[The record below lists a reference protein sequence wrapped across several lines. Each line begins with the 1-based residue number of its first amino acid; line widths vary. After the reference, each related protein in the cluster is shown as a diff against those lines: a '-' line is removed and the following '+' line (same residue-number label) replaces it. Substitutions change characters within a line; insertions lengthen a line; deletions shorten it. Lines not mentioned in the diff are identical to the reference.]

1 MRRFRQWLWVF
12 GLCVGSA
19 VGANAAEWNPVRTH
33 SIQLGP
39 EAGRVIV
46 GFRPAA
52 ASGFAQIQS
61 LKSSEMQT
69 SAVDVSDLAARTG
82 VAMTHSRQIASR
94 MHVMF
99 LQQTLYGADVNTALA
114 ALRADP
120 AVEYADVDQ
129 RRYPHAMPNDPF
141 FVATTNASGQWYMQ
155 PPDTSSA
162 TSDWAATDAISAWN
176 ITTGSRAIVIA
187 DVDTGVRFDHPDLL
201 QAGPAGRLLP
211 GYDFV
216 GQDFNRTSPFAGN
229 GMFLTANDGNGRD
242 ADPSDPGDW
251 IDSTDLQNPQFPAAA
266 CGSATGGPVDSS
278 WHGTR
283 VSGVLGAVTNN
294 STGIAGMTWTPWLL
308 PVRAL
313 GKCGGYDSDI
323 LAGIQWAAG
332 ITVTGVPN
340 NPYPASIIN
349 LSLGATGACPT
360 SYKNVINTLTT
371 MGVLVVA
378 SAGNGGAGVDSPGNC
393 PGVLGVAGVR
403 NVGTKVGYSSF
414 GAEVG
419 VAAPAGNCV
428 NTTGPCLRSIDT
440 TTNAGLTVP
449 AANTYTNQLN
459 PNLGTSFSA
468 PIVAGIAAL
477 MKAVNPNLTP
487 GELIARIEASAS
499 PFPPPG
505 ALPVCNINVPSPDP
519 NNGQCACMGS
529 GLCGSG
535 LVNAFSAVKAA
546 QNPIAAVALP
556 ASVATGSNAVYDA
569 TGSATACGRRVVTY
583 AWTAGGGVIIASGAN
598 AAKVTATA
606 GSTTGILTLVVTD
619 DQGGTDTANVT
630 VNTNSAVS
638 TAPTTAT
645 IGTCPAAM
653 AFSPVSV
660 GAFALTAVTISLKNP
675 NVFASS
681 QVGFTDTLPTGVT
694 VANSPAPAT
703 SCIGGNGSTLSLSS
717 SANSV
722 TLAGANLGIGA
733 GCTVTFSVSG
743 ATAGTY
749 VNSVTT
755 SAATIGPGGPDTAA
769 ATALLTVTP
778 PTTPTVTEAFS
789 PASVA
794 PNAASTLTITLT
806 NPNAFALTQG
816 ALVDSLPAGL
826 TVAASPAAATSC
838 TGSAVSITNTAS
850 SATLSGA
857 TVPASGSCTVTLSVT
872 SATAG
877 TYTNSIAANAFTTT
891 PAGGNAT
898 AASATL
904 AVAAPSSSGGGSGA
918 LTWLDLLFASGL
930 LIAGRLRSHRR
941 RLALQWVD
949 E

>member
-1 MRRFRQWLWVF
+1 MRRYRQWLWVF
-12 GLCVGSA
+12 GLCVGTA

-33 SIQLGP
+33 PIQLGP
-39 EAGRVIV
+39 EAGRVII
-46 GFRPAA
+46 GFRAAA

-61 LKSSEMQT
+61 LKSPEMQT
-69 SAVDVSDLAARTG
+69 SAVDVSDLAGRTG
-82 VAMTHSRQIASR
+82 IAMAHSRQITSR

-129 RRYPHAMPNDPF
+129 RRYPHAMPNDPL

-162 TSDWAATDAISAWN
+162 ISDWAATDAISAWG

-201 QAGPAGRLLP
+201 QAGATGRLLP

-216 GQDFNRTSPFAGN
+216 GQDFNRNSPFNAITN
-229 GMFLTANDGNGRD
+229 SFLTANDGNGRD

-251 IDSTDLQNPQFPAAA
+251 IDSNDQMNALFPASD
-266 CGSATGGPVDSS
+266 CPISDSS

-294 STGIAGMTWTPWLL
+294 ATGIAGMTWTPWLL

-332 ITVTGVPN
+332 IHVNGVPD

-360 SYKNVINTLTT
+360 SYKNVVNTLTT
-371 MGVLVVA
+371 MGVLVVV

-459 PNLGTSFSA
+459 PDLGTSFSA

-487 GELIARIEASAS
+487 GELIARIEASAK

-529 GLCGSG
+529 GLCGAG

-556 ASVATGSNAVYDA
+556 PSVATGSNAVYDA
-569 TGSATACGRRVVTY
+569 TGSAAACGRRVASY
-583 AWTAGGGVIIASGAN
+583 AWTASGGVTIASGAN
-598 AAKVTATA
+598 TAKVTAA
-606 GSTTGILTLVVTD
+606 SGSTTGTMTLVVTD

-645 IGTCPAAM
+645 IGTCPATM
-653 AFSPVSV
+653 AFSPASV
-660 GAFALTAVTISLKNP
+660 GAFALTAVTINLKNP

-681 QVGFTDTLPTGVT
+681 QVSFTDTLPTGMT
-694 VANSPAPAT
+694 VASSPAPTT
-703 SCIGGNGSTLSLSS
+703 SCTGTSLSLAN

-722 TLAGANLGIGA
+722 NLSGATLNIGA
-733 GCTVTFSVSG
+733 GCTVTFSVSASAQG
-743 ATAGTY
+743 FYA
-749 VNSVTT
+749 NSVTT
-755 SAATIGPGGPDTAA
+755 NAVTTGPGNTDTAA

-794 PNAASTLTITLT
+794 PNVASTLTITLT

-816 ALVDSLPAGL
+816 ALIDSLPAGL

-838 TGSAVSITNTAS
+838 TGSAVSITSTAS
-850 SATLSGA
+850 SAILSGA
-857 TVPASGSCTVTLSVT
+857 TIPASGSCTVTLSVT

-877 TYTNSIAANAFTTT
+877 SYTNSIAANAFTTT

-904 AVAAPSSSGGGSGA
+904 AVAAPSSGGGGGA